1 MAWQIKEKYADKII
15 GDINNLDSDTLKVFL
30 DQHPELMNKYFIEQ

>member
-1 MAWQIKEKYADKII
+1 VAWIVRPEYTNKII
-15 GDINNLDSDTLKVFL
+15 GDINSLDSDTLKVFL

>member
-15 GDINNLDSDTLKVFL
+15 GDINNLDSDALKVFVE
-30 DQHPELMNKYFIEQ
+30 QNPEFINKYFIEQ

>member
-1 MAWQIKEKYADKII
+1 MAWIVSTEYEDKII

>member
-1 MAWQIKEKYADKII
+1 MKYSIKAEYADKFI

>member
-1 MAWQIKEKYADKII
+1 MAWIVRPEYEDKII